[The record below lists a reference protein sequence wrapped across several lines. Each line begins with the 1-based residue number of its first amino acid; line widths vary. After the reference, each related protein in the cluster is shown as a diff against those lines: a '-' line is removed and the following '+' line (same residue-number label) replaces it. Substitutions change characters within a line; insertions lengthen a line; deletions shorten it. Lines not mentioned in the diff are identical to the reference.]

1 MPTATRQDFTVRA
14 GETRPVEWT
23 VLDED
28 GAEVDVAGEHVV
40 LRIARHLRATHP
52 NFLVD
57 LNEDD
62 AQITIS
68 DSGSGTF
75 SVIRYDPSLT
85 DLTLPGRHWY
95 QVAVVQSG
103 ADARIVAEGV
113 CEITNAIALR

>member
-14 GETRPVEWT
+14 GETRPVEWQ

-28 GAEVDVAGEHVV
+28 GAEIDVSNEHVV

-52 NFLVD
+52 HFLVD
-57 LNEDD
+57 LDETSS
-62 AQITIS
+62 QITIN
-68 DSGSGTF
+68 DSGTGFF
-75 SVIRYDPSLT
+75 SVIRYDPGLT
-85 DLTLPGRHWY
+85 DLTLPGKHWY

-103 ADARIVAEGV
+103 SDARIVAEGI